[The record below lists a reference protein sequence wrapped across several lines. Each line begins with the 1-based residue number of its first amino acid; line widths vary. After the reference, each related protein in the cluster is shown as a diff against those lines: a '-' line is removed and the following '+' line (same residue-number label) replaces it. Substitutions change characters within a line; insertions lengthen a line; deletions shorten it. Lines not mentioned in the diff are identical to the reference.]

1 MYASLKNRLL
11 CLGMQVPK
19 DLRVGRRW
27 GAGPAGGRYVLIEDS
42 VANVPIFG
50 FAENSPIQLV
60 EDEGKHLIAD
70 AKEKERVLL
79 LESPKFHELVTSEG
93 LQMKRIALAHGR
105 DCIASTVYQRCV
117 RWRRGEQCHFCGIE
131 LSLSHGATTEVKK
144 PDDLADVAS
153 AAEGEGFSH
162 LTLTTGTPSLRDK
175 GAGLL
180 SQAARAVK
188 ESTKM
193 RVHVQLEPVE
203 REDIEMLHSAGA
215 DSIGI
220 HIESLDR
227 STLERICPGKAGDW
241 DGYFTSWNH
250 SLDVFGANQVSSY
263 VILGL
268 GEDRRATL
276 AGIDR
281 MCQEGIIPY
290 IVPLRPMEETLL
302 QDSLPPSPNVTEE
315 FYTYACEKM
324 KEYGIDPTK
333 NLAGCVRC
341 GGCSAL
347 IDFYR
352 G

>member
-1 MYASLKNRLL
+1 
-11 CLGMQVPK
+11 
-19 DLRVGRRW
+19 
-27 GAGPAGGRYVLIEDS
+27 
-42 VANVPIFG
+42 
-50 FAENSPIQLV
+50 
-60 EDEGKHLIAD
+60 
-70 AKEKERVLL
+70 
-79 LESPKFHELVTSEG
+79 
-93 LQMKRIALAHGR
+93 LAHGR
-105 DCIASTVYQRCV
+105 DCVASTVYQRCI

-131 LSLSHGATTEVKK
+131 LSLKHGATIETKTPDELAEVA
-144 PDDLADVAS
+144 L
-153 AAEGEGFSH
+153 AAEGEGFNH
-162 LTLTTGTPSLRDK
+162 LTLTTGTPNLMDK
-175 GAGLL
+175 GAAIL
-180 SQAARAVK
+180 SKAAKAVK
-188 ESTKM
+188 EGSKM

-203 REDIEMLHSAGA
+203 RNEIEMMHSSGV

-241 DGYFTSWNH
+241 DDYFRAWND

-263 VILGL
+263 IILGL
-268 GEDRRATL
+268 GENRRATL

-281 MCQEGIIPY
+281 MCQEGVIPY

-302 QDSLPPSPNVTEE
+302 QDSLPPPSNVMEE
-315 FYTYACEKM
+315 FYTYASEKM